1 MNKDIKELT
10 IKDLQPSQF
19 YISQKKIDDINKWF
33 NPNDLSN
40 FEPIPIKI
48 LDGEIVITDG
58 HTRIVA
64 ALQNGLYKVPLVYD
78 EDELNW
84 DMYRECVKECK
95 KLNIT
100 SPLSLLSRIIS
111 EDEYEIKW
119 NKWCDEM
126 QQMVLNKTKN

>member
-48 LDGEIVITDG
+48 LDGDIVITDG
-58 HTRIVA
+58 HTRVVA
-64 ALQNGLYKVPLVYD
+64 ALQNGLDKVPLVYD

-95 KLNIT
+95 ILNIT
-100 SPLSLLSRIIS
+100 SPLSLLNRIIS

-119 NKWCDEM
+119 NKWCDGM

>member
-33 NPNDLSN
+33 NPSDLSN

-48 LDGEIVITDG
+48 LDGGIVITDG
-58 HTRIVA
+58 HTRVVA
-64 ALQNGLYKVPLVYD
+64 ALQNGLDKVPLAYD